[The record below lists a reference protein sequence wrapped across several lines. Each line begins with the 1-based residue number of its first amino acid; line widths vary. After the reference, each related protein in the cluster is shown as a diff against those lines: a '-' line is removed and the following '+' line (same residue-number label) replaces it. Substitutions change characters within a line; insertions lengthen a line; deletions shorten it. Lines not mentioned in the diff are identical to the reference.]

1 METTATTITP
11 ITIGL
16 DGTGAIGDQIITAF
30 ADQTN
35 SAAQNVNDSIAASSQ
50 NPGDPSTMIEMQVA
64 LANYS
69 IALQVQSSVVKS
81 LEDTAKS
88 ITQKL

>member
-1 METTATTITP
+1 MANPLAISGGAQGTP
-11 ITIGL
+11 V
-16 DGTGAIGDQIITAF
+16 GDQIVAAF
-30 ADQTN
+30 EGATT
-35 SAAQNVNDSIAASSQ
+35 SASTQVEDSINQAAA
-50 NPGDPSTMIEMQVA
+50 NPGDPSNMINMQVA

-69 IALQVQSSVVKS
+69 LALQVQSSVVKS

>member
-1 METTATTITP
+1 MPTTITP
-11 ITIGL
+11 IAINS
-16 DGTGAIGDQIITAF
+16 GTGAIGEQIIEAF
-30 ADQTN
+30 STQTN
-35 SAAQNVNDSIAASSQ
+35 AAAQNVNDSITASSQ

>member
-1 METTATTITP
+1 MPASTITP
-11 ITIGL
+11 ITVNS
-16 DGTGAIGDQIITAF
+16 GTGAIGDQIITAF

-35 SAAQNVNDSIAASSQ
+35 SAAEAVNASITASSA